1 MVVLRITIV
10 VFGRFHSMTV
20 FQSTII
26 RRSGRS
32 SPPSLVR
39 LISITVSSCHH
50 EQSLTSGRFGI
61 GFAKAFDKVPHRR
74 LLVKL
79 KHYNLNQQVTG
90 WIESLLSSRTQ
101 RVVVDGY
108 MSQEAPVLSGVPQG
122 TVLGPL
128 LFLIFINDITENV
141 SSPIRL
147 FADDCLIQASVKS
160 GLHLTA
166 AFYRKISIHLS
177 SGVRHGDDV

>member
-1 MVVLRITIV
+1 M
-10 VFGRFHSMTV
+10 
-20 FQSTII
+20 
-26 RRSGRS
+26 
-32 SPPSLVR
+32 
-39 LISITVSSCHH
+39 SSCHH

-141 SSPIRL
+141 SSQIRL
-147 FADDCLIQASVKS
+147 FADDCLIYREIWSPSYCSLLQKDLDTLVKWS
-160 GLHLTA
+160 KTWGMM
-166 AFYRKISIHLS
+166 FNIKKCNVISITNATKKQDSASLH
-177 SGVRHGDDV
+177 HG